1 MDTRIQTSFIPKKP
15 VDGGHSTKASG
26 GILYLLGTV
35 VFVVALIASGLVF
48 GYQKYLEGQIA
59 KMEADLA
66 QARQNLEPELIAELS
81 RADKRFIAAE
91 EIIKN
96 HQTLSEL
103 FNILESLTLQNVAF
117 SSFGYKND
125 SAGMNFLLEG
135 EARSYATVAYQAKVF
150 AEDPRF
156 VNPQFSELDLGE
168 GGNVLFSV
176 KSGIDGKAISYTEL
190 LDKTISEI
198 PVATIEETGS
208 QANATA
214 SASST
219 PATTTPASSSIT
231 P

>member
-15 VDGGHSTKASG
+15 VDGSHSTKSSG
-26 GILYLLGTV
+26 GLLYLLGTV
-35 VFVVALIASGLVF
+35 VFVVALIASALVF

-66 QARQNLEPELIAELS
+66 QARQNLEPELITELS

-91 EIIKN
+91 EIINN
-96 HQTLSEL
+96 HQTISEL
-103 FNILESLTLQNVAF
+103 FNILESLTLQNVGF

-125 SAGMNFLLEG
+125 PMGMNFQLEG

-150 AEDPRF
+150 SEDPRLI
-156 VNPQFSELDLGE
+156 NPQFSELDLSDE
-168 GGNVLFSV
+168 GNVVFSV
-176 KSGIDGKAISYTEL
+176 KSGVDAKAVSYTEL

-198 PVATIEETGS
+198 PVATIEETAS

-214 SASST
+214 VASST
-219 PATTTPASSSIT
+219 GATTTVPTSSTT